1 MKKTLTALAAGI
13 LMSAGGL
20 ASAAE
25 PVQLTDSQMDNVAAG
40 GMESIATTSGFALFG
55 TVASGAETGAV
66 VRYTW
71 GSVTK
76 RTYASS
82 ATISSGLLV
91 TATASA
97 GSSF

>member
-1 MKKTLTALAAGI
+1 MKKTITTLAAGL
-13 LMSAGGL
+13 LMSAAGL

-25 PVQLTDSQMDNVAAG
+25 PVQLSDSDMDKVAAG
-40 GMESIATTSGFALFG
+40 AMQSVATTSGFALFG
-55 TVASGAETGAV
+55 TVASGAETGAY
-66 VRYTW
+66 VRYSW

-76 RTYASS
+76 KTYASS
-82 ATISSGLLV
+82 ATISSGILV

>member
-1 MKKTLTALAAGI
+1 MKKTLTAIAAGV
-13 LMSAGGL
+13 LLSAGGL

-40 GMESIATTSGFALFG
+40 GMQSLATTSGFALFG
-55 TVASGAETGAV
+55 TVASGAETGAIV
-66 VRYTW
+66 KYRW

-76 RTYASS
+76 ATYASS
-82 ATISSGLLV
+82 ATISTGVLV
-91 TATASA
+91 TATATA